1 MLVAKP
7 VIVGLTMQTTIHEL
21 EAQVMSLSAGDRA
34 HLLERLIESFEV
46 DTAIQDAWVTE
57 ALRREQEVKEG
68 KVSLVPGAEAVARIE
83 RMRYL

>member
-1 MLVAKP
+1 MLTVEQVKL
-7 VIVGLTMQTTIHEL
+7 GLIMQTTIHEL
-21 EAQVMSLSAGDRA
+21 EAQVMSLNAGDRA
-34 HLLERLIESFEV
+34 HLLERLIESFEA